1 MNYSP
6 YRRPPYHVL
15 PKRGNPDWRK
25 SDFQDVFYHK
35 PPGKYNGLFWF
46 IGVMLFL
53 LLCSLV

>member
-6 YRRPPYHVL
+6 YRRPPYQAL

-35 PPGKYNGLFWF
+35 PPGEYNGLFWF
-46 IGVMLFL
+46 IGVDNS
-53 LLCSLV
+53 CSII